1 MDISKLE
8 DILKMEPKYRQEQA
22 KKAIFKDLIDNWA
35 QATSFSLEL
44 REKLNKNCPLEI
56 KAEAFISKKRDN
68 IKARIILKDGVAIES
83 ALMRHK
89 DGRNT
94 ICVSSQ
100 AGCSLGCKFC
110 ATGKTGFERNLDVL
124 EILEQVV
131 FFARYLKKRKEKIS
145 NIVFM
150 GMGEPFL
157 NYQNVIE
164 AIKILNSKQGINLGA
179 RRISISTIGIVE
191 GIRKLAEQD
200 LQINLA
206 VSLHACSDKLRLK
219 LIPTARKYP
228 IKKILE
234 AVDYYIK
241 KTRRRVMFEYL
252 MIDNFNDSEK
262 DAEALA
268 ELMKKPLYFVNLI
281 SYNPVGS
288 FNSSSSLKIKRFKEI
303 LEKQGI
309 PVTQRYRF
317 GRDIKSACGQFSL
330 NKYEN

>member
-1 MDISKLE
+1 MDIGKLE
-8 DILKMEPKYRQEQA
+8 EILKGEPKYRQEQA
-22 KKAIFKDLIDNWA
+22 KKAIFKNLIDNWA

-56 KAEAFISKKRDN
+56 KAETFISKKQDN

-83 ALMRHK
+83 VLMRHK

-94 ICVSSQ
+94 VCVSSQ
-100 AGCSLGCKFC
+100 AGCALGCEFC
-110 ATGKTGFERNLDVL
+110 ATGKSGFKRNLDVF

-131 FFARYLKKRKEKIS
+131 FFARYLKKEKEKIT

-157 NYQNVIE
+157 NYQNVMQ

-179 RRISISTIGIVE
+179 RKFSISTVGIVE
-191 GIRKLAEQD
+191 GIKKLAEQD

-206 VSLHACSDKLRLK
+206 ISFHAPDDKLRLK
-219 LIPTARKYP
+219 LIPTAKKYP

-241 KTRRRVMFEYL
+241 KTGRRVMFEYL

-262 DAEALA
+262 DALNLA
-268 ELMKKPLYFVNLI
+268 KLMKKPLYFVNLI
-281 SYNPVGS
+281 LCNPVGS
-288 FNSSSSLKIKRFKEI
+288 FDPSPTLKIKRFKEL
-303 LEKQGI
+303 LEKRGI
-309 PVTQRYRF
+309 LATQRYRF
-317 GRDIKSACGQFSL
+317 GRDVKGACGQFIL
-330 NKYEN
+330 TKYEN

>member
-1 MDISKLE
+1 MDISKLGE
-8 DILKMEPKYRQEQA
+8 ILKGEPKYRQEQA
-22 KKAIFKDLIDNWA
+22 EKAVFRDLIDSWT

-234 AVDYYIK
+234 AVDYYI
-241 KTRRRVMFEYL
+241 R
-252 MIDNFNDSEK
+252 SE
-262 DAEALA
+262 
-268 ELMKKPLYFVNLI
+268 
-281 SYNPVGS
+281 
-288 FNSSSSLKIKRFKEI
+288 
-303 LEKQGI
+303 
-309 PVTQRYRF
+309 
-317 GRDIKSACGQFSL
+317 
-330 NKYEN
+330 